1 MVLSEAERSL
11 VKTATDLINSIP
23 RTEYYSV
30 SSAALSSSGK
40 VYTGVNVFHFTGG
53 PCAELVVLGAA
64 AAAGA
69 VARAG
74 PAAVTG
80 PEGEGRET
88 LTHIVAVANDDRER
102 PNGILSPCGRC
113 RQVLADLWPGIKAIV
128 EDRSVEGEERFKAI
142 DVREL
147 LPFVYTWED

>member
-1 MVLSEAERSL
+1 MPLSEAESSL
-11 VKTATDLINSIP
+11 VKTAADLINSIP
-23 RTEYYSV
+23 RTEYYTV
-30 SSAALSSSGK
+30 ASAALSSAGK

-53 PCAELVVLGAA
+53 PCAELVVLGVA

-74 PAAVTG
+74 AAAVTG

-88 LTHIVAVANDDRER
+88 LTHIVAVGNDDRER
-102 PNGILSPCGRC
+102 PNEILSPCGRC

-128 EDRSVEGEERFKAI
+128 EDRREEREERLKAV
-142 DVREL
+142 DVRDL
-147 LPFVYTWED
+147 LPLIYTWED